1 MSGNPIERVFWSV
14 CLMVVTSLAVYLC
27 RNFYLKYATFG
38 VRTEVI
44 EAADK
49 GSLPVM
55 IVCTNLLD
63 HLNCHKNMTL
73 IHADTNEPSDCS
85 QTFNDKSLFVEYSDI
100 IDTNKTIQNCVALK
114 QGLLFEHGLTV
125 AWNGV
130 LSVYVVT
137 TDHSKAILDLTYH
150 SALPIIQG
158 SLGFQRLILSIDET
172 ITKRRLPHPYPS
184 NCTFGK
190 GF

>member
-1 MSGNPIERVFWSV
+1 MP
-14 CLMVVTSLAVYLC
+14 
-27 RNFYLKYATFG
+27 
-38 VRTEVI
+38 
-44 EAADK
+44 
-49 GSLPVM
+49 
-55 IVCTNLLD
+55 
-63 HLNCHKNMTL
+63 L
-73 IHADTNEPSDCS
+73 IHADKNEPSDCS

-190 GF
+190 GIENFFSTSYDQQSCIQSCFMRQMFHECHAVVDRWKPFMTA